1 MRPALRSLAIIT
13 AALCIPL
20 VPFFI
25 IGELPGERW
34 LSATDDAAG
43 VFALAGAGLLAVDAL
58 LPIPSS
64 IVGTMLGARLGFLS
78 GFAAAFLGMMTGQVL
93 AYAASRYVLRHRA
106 QALPTAPTLAVLFLS
121 RPVPVLAEAV
131 AFAAGAARVS
141 WSQFLLASGA
151 GNLVYA
157 GALALNGAALLPG
170 ELLGP
175 GLVLPMLLPVAAWLV
190 WRALHRRRSANGG

>member
-1 MRPALRSLAIIT
+1 
-13 AALCIPL
+13 
-20 VPFFI
+20 
-25 IGELPGERW
+25 
-34 LSATDDAAG
+34 
-43 VFALAGAGLLAVDAL
+43 
-58 LPIPSS
+58 
-64 IVGTMLGARLGFLS
+64 MLGARLGFLP
-78 GFAAAFLGMMTGQVL
+78 GFGAAFLGMMTGQVL

-141 WSQFLLASGA
+141 WSQFLLACGA